1 MQFGRC
7 MLENDSYDYLKFIII
22 NYRDRGLRKHTL
34 FSNQGIW
41 DSSMH
46 ACKKKKKLLIWSL
59 LNKKFA
65 SHAPKENHINRGVS
79 NFKLWTTKVTWQLL

>member
-7 MLENDSYDYLKFIII
+7 MLENDSYDYLKFIFI

-41 DSSMH
+41 DSNIH
-46 ACKKKKKLLIWSL
+46 ACKKKKEAINLIII
-59 LNKKFA
+59 
-65 SHAPKENHINRGVS
+65 E
-79 NFKLWTTKVTWQLL
+79 

>member
-7 MLENDSYDYLKFIII
+7 MLENDSYDYLKFIFI

-46 ACKKKKKLLIWSL
+46 ACKKKKKEE
-59 LNKKFA
+59 A
-65 SHAPKENHINRGVS
+65 IN
-79 NFKLWTTKVTWQLL
+79 

>member
-1 MQFGRC
+1 MQFRRC
-7 MLENDSYDYLKFIII
+7 MLENDSYDYLKFIFI

-46 ACKKKKKLLIWSL
+46 AYKIKKKLLIWSL

-65 SHAPKENHINRGVS
+65 SLAPKENHINRGVS

>member
-7 MLENDSYDYLKFIII
+7 MLENDSYDYLKFIFI

-34 FSNQGIW
+34 FSYQGIW

-46 ACKKKKKLLIWSL
+46 ACKKKEAINLIII
-59 LNKKFA
+59 
-65 SHAPKENHINRGVS
+65 E
-79 NFKLWTTKVTWQLL
+79 